1 MIMKKLRNSLMVLV
15 GFTALIGLIAVVT
28 PMAGKGQ
35 GNNSAPT
42 RNVNVVNPATDPV
55 LVRDVGSG
63 REPFQETTPFLIQ
76 IGDNDIQEIVFAVP
90 AGKRCVIETVSAH
103 IGTRSSGD
111 TPSGVNVSTRLTP
124 SGFFGI
130 HHIAVSR
137 QGLSVLG
144 FPVFAGTHYMRAY
157 AGPGTSVSIS
167 VSHNDTSESLTGSI
181 TITGYFEDVP

>member
-1 MIMKKLRNSLMVLV
+1 MKRLKNS
-15 GFTALIGLIAVVT
+15 LIGLAGFAAIVGVISVVT
-28 PMAGKGQ
+28 PMSGRGQ
-35 GNNSAPT
+35 GNGVPPE
-42 RNVNVVNPATDPV
+42 RDVNVVNPATSPV
-55 LVRDVGSG
+55 LVRDVDSG

-124 SGFFGI
+124 NSFFGI
-130 HHIAVSR
+130 HHISVSR

-144 FPVFAGTHYMRAY
+144 FPVFVGTHYMRAY

-167 VSHNDTSESLTGSI
+167 VSHSDTSESLTGSV